1 MEHSERIP
9 REGHTVSEQ
18 TKKDRKNWTILEKT
32 ESQLA
37 EGIKVDLKKSTQ
49 YQIIV
54 IKKKEFLFSF

>member
-1 MEHSERIP
+1 M
-9 REGHTVSEQ
+9 SEQ